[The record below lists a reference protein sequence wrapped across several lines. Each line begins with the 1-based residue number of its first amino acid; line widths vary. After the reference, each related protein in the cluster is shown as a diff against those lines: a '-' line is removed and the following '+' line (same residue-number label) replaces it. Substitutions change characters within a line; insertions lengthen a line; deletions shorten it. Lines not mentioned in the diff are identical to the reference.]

1 MLSADHH
8 HVQQKQSHR
17 LCEFDQIMKKSLLI
31 LKILEK
37 SFTSRQN
44 CKAWFKSL
52 NI

>member
-17 LCEFDQIMKKSLLI
+17 LCDFDQIMKKSLLI

-37 SFTSRQN
+37 SSQVARTTKRDLR
-44 CKAWFKSL
+44 A
-52 NI
+52 